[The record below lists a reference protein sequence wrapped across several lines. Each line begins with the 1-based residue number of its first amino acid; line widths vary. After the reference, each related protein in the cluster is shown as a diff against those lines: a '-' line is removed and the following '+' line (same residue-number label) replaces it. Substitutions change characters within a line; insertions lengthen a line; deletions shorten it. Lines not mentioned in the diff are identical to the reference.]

1 MFPSIKFKNQ
11 NCRQLFDSTVQ
22 PIYLIQLNL
31 NNKSSNNKK
40 CSAYLIANPTPY
52 HIYICDTASPTSYSQ
67 ISSKP
72 SPPEIR

>member
-1 MFPSIKFKNQ
+1 MFLLIKFKNQ
-11 NCRQLFDSTVQ
+11 NCRQLFDSTAQ

-52 HIYICDTASPTSYSQ
+52 HIYVI
-67 ISSKP
+67 
-72 SPPEIR
+72 